1 MSENKS
7 QQGLD
12 LGLFINDQY
21 VTVKKIGQGG
31 MGVVWQAYDFSLRN
45 FIAVKELLSE
55 VSEPKFVEMFY
66 KEALIAKNIIH
77 DNIVRVQHFWK
88 GSNGSFYISMDFV
101 RGVDLED
108 LIKRCNELKIK
119 IPWELSVLICISM
132 LKAIDYANRVARDSI
147 TGKPYGIVYRDI
159 SPGNVLISFDGNVKL
174 SDFGIAKT
182 ADEINEGIKQN
193 VVTGKYPYMSPE
205 QIKGISDIDHRA
217 DVFSIGVVFYEML
230 TGKQLYSGDNSEIKS
245 QVLNQK
251 FDTDLL
257 SGIQLP
263 YEIGEILS
271 KSLEKD
277 RDTRYERAIEMYR
290 DLRRLLKGVETEE
303 LAVDLAS
310 FLSRVMEKELKNS
323 DETINLVKA
332 LDRQEIKN
340 NTAIPR
346 ILCTDFIVGESSDP
360 AAVSP
365 ASAQPAANAAPQ
377 TPASGAP
384 ETGNVP
390 ARSFAPPQNTSA
402 QQQNAAFTPPPM
414 PAPQQSQAE
423 AKGKTVFE
431 EVGDWLVT
439 KFKEMKSRI
448 IKIIIAVILAILLF
462 FGLDIFMQI
471 TPFGKSIY
479 SWLYPPDVII
489 TTVPA
494 GATVSMKTKEGQ
506 VILQNANSSAPIPLR
521 KVQPQTYIVTA
532 LKEGFRPVQRVV
544 SIEGRTSRSNR
555 DRSEKIE
562 IMFDFML
569 EVTSEPTGADV
580 YIDGNKFGVTP
591 CKIQLMAGEHTVRL
605 ALAGFEDLGSKAKED
620 RDGRCNIDFSKSTME
635 EMFAGVD
642 KRFWHTELR
651 NIDGENVFSIRGHM
665 FKKFTFTS
673 VPSGM
678 MVHIEGE
685 EKPRGHTPL
694 TVNMKAGNHKVRML
708 DPEARYGESINNIS
722 VTATSESELNVHMN
736 KRITFRVRARD
747 NPSES
752 FIAKLTISGKEFS
765 TTKNVGTGSPITVA
779 LPSGKYDFT
788 FSADEFKTYT
798 MRGVDIANISSVTAE
813 MEYAKVPLKIK
824 VVSMSGDNEIP
835 LESAYIWLDN
845 KLVGKTDAE
854 GAWAKDVSPGKVK
867 GKIVVKDYD
876 EQVFEA
882 NVSPSK
888 GGTVKIIMVPVVVVE
903 DPLRENII
911 RENTIKELR
920 EKFNSKEVSALAKV
934 KINVNDDNVLT
945 GYLEK
950 NNWNVQNAYDDIIK
964 NIQKKD
970 DGRPTLPEPKPPK
983 PPKPEPKPDL
993 QVIVCPHC
1001 GYINTV
1007 PAGRKLRF
1015 CVNCAKPLK

>member
-1 MSENKS
+1 MNENKS

-119 IPWELSVLICISM
+119 IPWELCVLICISM

-205 QIKGISDIDHRA
+205 QIKAVSDIDHRA

-251 FDTDLL
+251 FDTDSL

-263 YEIGEILS
+263 YEIGEIIA
-271 KSLEKD
+271 KALEKD
-277 RDTRYERAIEMYR
+277 RDMRYERAIEMYR

-346 ILCTDFIVGESSDP
+346 ILCTDFIVGESSEP
-360 AAVSP
+360 AIIPPAMPPAKQTDNTAPQIP
-365 ASAQPAANAAPQ
+365 ASSVPDAG
-377 TPASGAP
+377 SI
-384 ETGNVP
+384 P
-390 ARSFAPPQNTSA
+390 ARPFVPPTQTSA
-402 QQQNAAFTPPPM
+402 QQQNAAFTPPPI
-414 PAPQQSQAE
+414 PSPQQSQSE

-506 VILQNANSSAPIPLR
+506 VILQNKPSTEPIPLR

-532 LKEGFRPVQRVV
+532 LKEGFRPVQKVV
-544 SIEGRTSRSNR
+544 TIEGRTSKSNR

-562 IMFDFML
+562 IMFDFLL

-605 ALAGFEDLGSKAKED
+605 ALAGFSDLGSRAAEGSAKE
-620 RDGRCNIDFSKSTME
+620 GRCNIDFSRSDPK

-642 KRFWHTELR
+642 ENFWGRESR

-665 FKKFTFTS
+665 FQPFTFTS
-673 VPSGM
+673 VPDNMSI
-678 MVHIEGE
+678 HIDGE
-685 EKPRGHTPL
+685 TQPRGNTPK
-694 TVNMKAGNHKVRML
+694 TVNIKAGDYKVRIL
-708 DPEARYGESINNIS
+708 DPEGKYGQYASSIS
-722 VTATSESELNVHMN
+722 VTANSEPKLHVHMN
-736 KRITFRVRARD
+736 KLISFRVRARD

-752 FIAKLTISGKEFS
+752 FIAKLTISGKEFG
-765 TTKNVGTGSPITVA
+765 TVTKSVGTGKPITVS
-779 LPSGKYDFT
+779 LPGGKYDFT
-788 FSADEFKTYT
+788 FSADEFKPYT
-798 MRGVDIANISSVTAE
+798 MRGVDILDIRAAITGE
-813 MEYAKVPLKIK
+813 MEYAKVPFNVK
-824 VVSMSGDNEIP
+824 VVAMSGDNEIP

-854 GAWAKDVSPGKVK
+854 GAWAKDVSPGKMQ

-882 NVSPSK
+882 IVSPSK
-888 GGTVKIIMVPVVVVE
+888 GGTVKIVMIPTILPDVTVVLSSETVV
-903 DPLRENII
+903 
-911 RENTIKELR
+911 T
-920 EKFNSKEVSALAKV
+920 VSSPTPTTATTKQRVTTTKKLHPSTTTTTAAAAS
-934 KINVNDDNVLT
+934 D
-945 GYLEK
+945 
-950 NNWNVQNAYDDIIK
+950 VQ
-964 NIQKKD
+964 
-970 DGRPTLPEPKPPK
+970 
-983 PPKPEPKPDL
+983 
-993 QVIVCPHC
+993 CPHC
-1001 GYINTV
+1001 GYTNTV